1 MGSVRGHGHNRGMT
15 TQREKAELF
24 ARLHQNGSPLILVN
38 AWDVASAKIVAAAGS
53 AAVATTSAGVAWSL
67 GTPDGGVLSRELAV
81 GLVERVAN
89 AVAVPVTADIESGFG
104 ATAQEV
110 GVTIAAIIAAGAV
123 GVNIEDSL
131 HEGDVPLRDITDQSG
146 RLAAAR
152 EAADQAGIPLFIN
165 ARIDTYLRS
174 NGGIE
179 QTVQRALAFL
189 KAGAS
194 GIFVP
199 GIDDPATVAELVKAI
214 PAPLNVLLGPGSPAI
229 AELAKAGVARV
240 SLGSS
245 VASAAYA
252 VVQRA
257 AAEALGAGTYESL
270 SDGTSYGNLNALMR

>member
-1 MGSVRGHGHNRGMT
+1 VTN
-15 TQREKAELF
+15 QREKAELF
-24 ARLHQNGSPLILVN
+24 ASLHQNGSPLILVN

-89 AVAVPVTADIESGFG
+89 AVTVPVTADIESGFG
-104 ATAQEV
+104 ANAQQV
-110 GVTIAAIIAAGAV
+110 AATISAIIAAGAV

-131 HEGDVPLRDITDQSG
+131 HEGDVPLREITDQSG

-165 ARIDTYLRS
+165 ARIDTYLRG
-174 NGGIE
+174 NGGVE
-179 QTVQRALAFL
+179 PTVERALAFL
-189 KAGAS
+189 EAGAS

-199 GIDDPATVAELVKAI
+199 GIVDPATVAELVKAI
-214 PAPLNVLLGPGSPAI
+214 PAPLNVLVGPGSPAI

-240 SLGSS
+240 SLGSA

-252 VVQRA
+252 VVHRA
-257 AAEALGAGTYESL
+257 AIEALSEGTYDSL